1 MNLTFFKRNKSEEKI
16 LEETVP
22 SQPDCKSWI
31 LNLFHRSHVID
42 VFEDGIV
49 MDDYKY
55 TKQQGIETLR
65 SISDAC
71 LNLANQL
78 EKSNG

>member
-1 MNLTFFKRNKSEEKI
+1 MNLKFWKRAESGEKV
-16 LEETVP
+16 LEETAP

-42 VFEDGIV
+42 VFDDGIV

-55 TKQQGIETLR
+55 TKQQGIDTLR

-71 LNLANQL
+71 SNLANQL
-78 EKSNG
+78 EKK

>member
-1 MNLTFFKRNKSEEKI
+1 MNLKFWKREPEEKV
-16 LEETVP
+16 LDETIP
-22 SQPDCKSWI
+22 SFPDCKSWI

>member
-1 MNLTFFKRNKSEEKI
+1 MNLKFWKREPEEKV
-16 LEETVP
+16 LDETVP
-22 SQPDCKSWI
+22 SFPECKSWI

-42 VFEDGIV
+42 VFDDGIV
-49 MDDYKY
+49 MDEYKY
-55 TKQQGIETLR
+55 TKQQGIDTLR